1 MESDIKVNEHFKSQF
16 KAYQEQQQRR
26 LQNLMERKKEKQ
38 NSQKG
43 DNGNAKE
50 TFGIPNDLNLFE
62 TGQPVNE
69 DDSKRVLEDQL
80 REVRDEN
87 CRLYKLVT
95 EKDFEIKQLQKKIQE
110 DRLAL
115 SGTSGLAGDV
125 AAMKIVELAKKNRE
139 ITAETESEK
148 TKVKQL
154 NNKVKELERELQIAV
169 EKIHSLDGGGAG
181 IKKSTLKMIEG
192 NLAESPKVKAL
203 QEKLTTANFKVV
215 EYRNQL
221 QSAKQELKMTQKL
234 LANEVGE
241 DVNIQSLMT
250 NSGSWRGRAQQIL
263 VLQSKVRELENQLCQ
278 NKTRTSLSEADEEL
292 LALTD
297 PRKLSAQEK
306 NLLKIR
312 SLEKEKKETLEIQQK
327 QMQEILKHL
336 SQKDEKNKES
346 QEMLG
351 QHLNSEIPKKNCLIE
366 QLRQM
371 VVEREAK
378 VKELEEEIEQL
389 TLQDKSAHQGDS
401 SGAADTPPSQHLED
415 PGFTLF
421 KPLSSGSNQVGK
433 IGSARLAGTGS
444 PDLKVLQTQ
453 ITEHKALCQA
463 AEVERDRLLELVT
476 VLQKRV
482 EEGSEKVWKAEKRLQ
497 EEQQRCV
504 VLEQQLEKLQMDP
517 DQSASHSRLTL
528 NWSDRKELSAAQ
540 LSELPLESQIEE
552 LSARLVT
559 QLDENEALK
568 AALQTTVRKKE
579 EDFKLYQDTVDQVKD
594 IFLQAIQQQKEEKT
608 SLCEREVCQ
617 TLTSAT
623 ISTTWVCGQ
632 VRHAPFPRTGTASC
646 LHSCCD
652 KAEGKREQS
661 RGYSGCGEGKRE
673 QSRGYSGCGEG
684 NREQSR
690 GYSGCGEGKREQSRG
705 YSGCGEGN
713 REQSRGYSGCGEGG
727 VVPVFFLL
735 RFRGVSLQTVHGV
748 PDGGG
753 H

>member
-50 TFGIPNDLNLFE
+50 MFRIPNDLNLFE
-62 TGQPVNE
+62 TEQPVNE
-69 DDSKRVLEDQL
+69 DDSKRLLEVENEQLRDQL

-115 SGTSGLAGDV
+115 SGASGLAGDV
-125 AAMKIVELAKKNRE
+125 AATKIVELAKKNRE

-148 TKVKQL
+148 AKVKQL
-154 NNKVKELERELQIAV
+154 NNKVKELEKELQTAV
-169 EKIHSLDGGGAG
+169 EKIHSCGGDAG
-181 IKKSTLKMIEG
+181 IKQSTLKMIEG
-192 NLAESPKVKAL
+192 NLAESPEVKAL
-203 QEKLTTANFKVV
+203 QEKLTTANFKVM

-241 DVNIQSLMT
+241 DVNIQSLLT

-263 VLQSKVRELENQLCQ
+263 VLQSKVRELENQLGQ
-278 NKTRTSLSEADEEL
+278 NKTRTSLSEIDEEL
-292 LALTD
+292 LTLTD

-312 SLEKEKKETLEIQQK
+312 SLEKEKKGTLEKLTGEHDALQKSHEEVKKKLDASKARNKVLCSEVKTLKGQIITLLEKGRHDDELIDALLSQQK

-336 SQKDEKNKES
+336 SQQDEKNKES
-346 QEMLG
+346 QQMLG
-351 QHLNSEIPKKNCLIE
+351 QHLNSEVQKQNCLIE

-371 VVEREAK
+371 VAEREAK
-378 VKELEEEIEQL
+378 VKELEEEIGQL
-389 TLQDKSAHQGDS
+389 TLQKSAHQGDG
-401 SGAADTPPSQHLED
+401 SGAADTPPSEHSED
-415 PGFTLF
+415 PGFTLL
-421 KPLSSGSNQVGK
+421 KPLASGSNQVGR
-433 IGSARLAGTGS
+433 IGSARTVSKMGHTLVESAATKPSLLSNNITPGRLAGTDS

-482 EEGSEKVWKAEKRLQ
+482 EEGSDKVLEAEKRLQ
-497 EEQQRCV
+497 EERRRCV
-504 VLEQQLEKLQMDP
+504 ILEQQLEKLHMDP
-517 DQSASHSRLTL
+517 GRNTSAQKPPLRSKTGQSASHSRLTL
-528 NWSDRKELSAAQ
+528 NVSDRKELSAAQ
-540 LSELPLESQIEE
+540 LSKLPLESQIEE
-552 LSARLVT
+552 LSTRLVI

-568 AALQTTVRKKE
+568 AALETTVRKKE
-579 EDFKLYQDTVDQVKD
+579 EDFKLYQDTMDQVKD
-594 IFLQAIQQQKEEKT
+594 IFLQAIRQQKQEK
-608 SLCEREVCQ
+608 S
-617 TLTSAT
+617 
-623 ISTTWVCGQ
+623 
-632 VRHAPFPRTGTASC
+632 
-646 LHSCCD
+646 
-652 KAEGKREQS
+652 
-661 RGYSGCGEGKRE
+661 
-673 QSRGYSGCGEG
+673 
-684 NREQSR
+684 
-690 GYSGCGEGKREQSRG
+690 
-705 YSGCGEGN
+705 
-713 REQSRGYSGCGEGG
+713 
-727 VVPVFFLL
+727 
-735 RFRGVSLQTVHGV
+735 
-748 PDGGG
+748 
-753 H
+753 

>member
-43 DNGNAKE
+43 DNGEARL
-50 TFGIPNDLNLFE
+50 FPPVQRAFLYSLFLNEFQKATL
-62 TGQPVNE
+62 T
-69 DDSKRVLEDQL
+69 DQL

-169 EKIHSLDGGGAG
+169 EKIHSLDGSDAG

-241 DVNIQSLMT
+241 DVNIQSLVT

-312 SLEKEKKETLEIQQK
+312 SLEKEKKETLEKLTGQYDALQKSHEEVKKKLDASKARNKILCNEVKILKEQIITLLEKGKHDDELIDALLIQQK

-401 SGAADTPPSQHLED
+401 LGAADTPPSQHLED

-421 KPLSSGSNQVGK
+421 KPLASGSNQVGK
-433 IGSARLAGTGS
+433 FGSTLYASVAFRLAGTGS

-453 ITEHKALCQA
+453 LTEHKALCQA

-482 EEGSEKVWKAEKRLQ
+482 EEGSDKVWKAEKRLQ

-517 DQSASHSRLTL
+517 GRNTSAQKPPLRSKTGESASHSRLTL

-594 IFLQAIQQQKEEKT
+594 IFLQAIQQQKEEK
-608 SLCEREVCQ
+608 S
-617 TLTSAT
+617 
-623 ISTTWVCGQ
+623 
-632 VRHAPFPRTGTASC
+632 
-646 LHSCCD
+646 
-652 KAEGKREQS
+652 
-661 RGYSGCGEGKRE
+661 
-673 QSRGYSGCGEG
+673 
-684 NREQSR
+684 
-690 GYSGCGEGKREQSRG
+690 
-705 YSGCGEGN
+705 
-713 REQSRGYSGCGEGG
+713 
-727 VVPVFFLL
+727 
-735 RFRGVSLQTVHGV
+735 
-748 PDGGG
+748 
-753 H
+753 

>member
-43 DNGNAKE
+43 DNGNAQE
-50 TFGIPNDLNLFE
+50 TVRVPDDLNLFE
-62 TGQPVNE
+62 IGQPVNE
-69 DDSKRVLEDQL
+69 DDSKRLLEIENEQLQDQL

-115 SGTSGLAGDV
+115 LGASALAGDV
-125 AAMKIVELAKKNRE
+125 AATKIVELAKKNRE

-148 TKVKQL
+148 AKVKQL
-154 NNKVKELERELQIAV
+154 NNKVKELERELQTAI
-169 EKIHSLDGGGAG
+169 EKIHSLGGGDAE
-181 IKKSTLKMIEG
+181 IKQSTLKMIEG

-203 QEKLTTANFKVV
+203 QEKLTTANFKVM

-241 DVNIQSLMT
+241 DVNIQSLLT

-263 VLQSKVRELENQLCQ
+263 VLQSKVRELENQLGQ
-278 NKTRTSLSEADEEL
+278 NKTRTSLSEIDEEL

-312 SLEKEKKETLEIQQK
+312 SLEKEKKETLEKLTGEHDALQKSHEEVKKKLDASKARNKVLCSEVKTLKEQIITLLEKGKHDDELIDALLSQQK

-336 SQKDEKNKES
+336 SQQDEKNKES
-346 QEMLG
+346 QQMLG
-351 QHLNSEIPKKNCLIE
+351 QHLNSEVQKQNCLIE

-371 VVEREAK
+371 VAEREAK
-378 VKELEEEIEQL
+378 VKELEEEIGQL
-389 TLQDKSAHQGDS
+389 TLQKKSAHQGDG
-401 SGAADTPPSQHLED
+401 SGAAATPPSEHSED
-415 PGFTLF
+415 PGFTLL
-421 KPLSSGSNQVGK
+421 KPLASGSNQVGR
-433 IGSARLAGTGS
+433 IGSARTVSRMGHTLVESAATEPFLLSNNIPPGRLAGTDS

-482 EEGSEKVWKAEKRLQ
+482 EEGSNKVLEAEKRLQ
-497 EEQQRCV
+497 EERRRCV
-504 VLEQQLEKLQMDP
+504 ILEQQLEKLQMDP
-517 DQSASHSRLTL
+517 GRSTSAQKPPLRSKTGQSASHSRLTL
-528 NWSDRKELSAAQ
+528 NVSNRKELSAAQ
-540 LSELPLESQIEE
+540 LSKLPLESQIEE
-552 LSARLVT
+552 LSTRLVI

-568 AALQTTVRKKE
+568 AALETTVRKKE
-579 EDFKLYQDTVDQVKD
+579 EDFKLYQDTMDQVKD
-594 IFLQAIQQQKEEKT
+594 IFLQAIRQQKQET
-608 SLCEREVCQ
+608 S
-617 TLTSAT
+617 
-623 ISTTWVCGQ
+623 
-632 VRHAPFPRTGTASC
+632 
-646 LHSCCD
+646 
-652 KAEGKREQS
+652 
-661 RGYSGCGEGKRE
+661 
-673 QSRGYSGCGEG
+673 
-684 NREQSR
+684 
-690 GYSGCGEGKREQSRG
+690 
-705 YSGCGEGN
+705 
-713 REQSRGYSGCGEGG
+713 
-727 VVPVFFLL
+727 
-735 RFRGVSLQTVHGV
+735 
-748 PDGGG
+748 
-753 H
+753 

>member
-43 DNGNAKE
+43 DNGNSKE
-50 TFGIPNDLNLFE
+50 TFRIPNDLNLFE
-62 TGQPVNE
+62 TRQPVNE
-69 DDSKRVLEDQL
+69 DDGKRLLEDQL

-169 EKIHSLDGGGAG
+169 EKIHSLDGSDAG

-241 DVNIQSLMT
+241 DVNIQSLVT

-312 SLEKEKKETLEIQQK
+312 SLEKEKKETLEKLTGQYDALQKSHEEVKKKLDASKARNKILCNEVKILKEQIITLLEKGKHDDELIDALLIQQK

-389 TLQDKSAHQGDS
+389 TLQVDS
-401 SGAADTPPSQHLED
+401 QKKLARGAPFVIILD
-415 PGFTLF
+415 LF
-421 KPLSSGSNQVGK
+421 LPLSTVSEMGHTLVE
-433 IGSARLAGTGS
+433 SAATELAGTGS

-453 ITEHKALCQA
+453 LTEHKALCQA

-482 EEGSEKVWKAEKRLQ
+482 EEGSDKVWKAEKRLQ

-517 DQSASHSRLTL
+517 GRNTSAQKPPLRSKTGEVEHALTTVSL
-528 NWSDRKELSAAQ
+528 FPPLKELSAAQ

-594 IFLQAIQQQKEEKT
+594 IFLQAIQQQKEEK
-608 SLCEREVCQ
+608 S
-617 TLTSAT
+617 
-623 ISTTWVCGQ
+623 
-632 VRHAPFPRTGTASC
+632 
-646 LHSCCD
+646 
-652 KAEGKREQS
+652 
-661 RGYSGCGEGKRE
+661 
-673 QSRGYSGCGEG
+673 
-684 NREQSR
+684 
-690 GYSGCGEGKREQSRG
+690 
-705 YSGCGEGN
+705 
-713 REQSRGYSGCGEGG
+713 
-727 VVPVFFLL
+727 
-735 RFRGVSLQTVHGV
+735 
-748 PDGGG
+748 
-753 H
+753 